1 MFYYLFHY
9 LDQHFNFP
17 GAGVFQY
24 ISFRAALALLSSLI
38 ITMMFGKRIISF
50 IQKKQIGETIRELG
64 LAGQNEKAG
73 TPTMGGLIII
83 AAIVIPTLLFA
94 KVFNVYI
101 VLMLITTVWLGAI
114 GFLDDYIKVFKKNK
128 EGLQGRRTTPPP
140 LTTLRSH

>member
-101 VLMLITTVWLGAI
+101 
-114 GFLDDYIKVFKKNK
+114 
-128 EGLQGRRTTPPP
+128 
-140 LTTLRSH
+140 